1 MGGSNVIPFAPV
13 LERFRARQRA
23 RLAEIGDPASWA
35 DHYTGGGIDEL
46 WAGPHAWGSGGVVVS
61 LR

>member
-1 MGGSNVIPFAPV
+1 MDGSNVIPFAPA

-23 RLAEIGDPASWA
+23 RLAEIGDPAAWH
-35 DHYTGGGIDEL
+35 DYYTGGGIDEL